1 MELLNQGETR
11 LKFYNLITGLGRDV
25 IFLES

>member
-1 MELLNQGETR
+1 MELLNQGETK
-11 LKFYNLITGLGRDV
+11 LKLYNLITDLGRDV